1 MAVAKPEMAATVPE
15 FIPASMHDL
24 SVGRR
29 ALVRTTRFMRKRKLG
44 AFGVLLVIVVL
55 TAAILSPLLQRYGD
69 NRQFVVRNPSY
80 QAAPSGS
87 GGSVLAQLQAG
98 KTANDVSE
106 FVTERFESPNGTHW
120 LGTDAFG
127 RDIYARIIV
136 GARLAALIG
145 IFASLIAVSTGT
157 ICGVISG
164 YFGGL
169 VDLVFQRVVDGVQAF
184 PALVLLLL
192 IVQVFKTPPLWL
204 TIAAL
209 GFLGW
214 ATSVRVV
221 RSAVLTVRQQPF
233 IEAARSCGA
242 TDLRLMLLHVLPNV
256 MAVILILFSI
266 GIGAYILAEAA
277 LSFLGLGPQGVTTW
291 GKMVEAGRNGLDLH
305 PWESLFSGA
314 AITIAVLGFNLA
326 GDALRDE
333 LDPRLRGR

>member
-1 MAVAKPEMAATVPE
+1 MAGSEAAAALPE
-15 FIPASMHDL
+15 FIPASVHDL
-24 SVGRR
+24 PAGRR
-29 ALVRTTRFMRKRKLG
+29 VLIRTARFMRKRKLG
-44 AFGVLLVIVVL
+44 AFGVVLVIVVL
-55 TAAILSPLLQRYGD
+55 VAAILSPVLQRYDD

-80 QAAPSGS
+80 QAAPSG
-87 GGSVLAQLQAG
+87 GGNILAQLQAG

-106 FVTERFESPNGTHW
+106 FVTQRFESPNGAHW
-120 LGTDAFG
+120 LGTDSFG

-145 IFASLIAVSTGT
+145 IFASLIAVTTGT
-157 ICGVISG
+157 LCGVISG

-169 VDLVFQRVVDGVQAF
+169 VDLVVQRVVDGVQAF

-192 IVQVFKTPPLWL
+192 IVQVFKTPPLWV

-221 RSAVLTVRQQPF
+221 RSAVLSVREQPF

-242 TDLRLMLLHVLPNV
+242 TDIRLMLAHVLPNV
-256 MAVILILFSI
+256 VAVILILFSI